1 YLSPGRRLDRLAKLV
16 DGVGIG
22 NEQLDR
28 LHDAFGV
35 EIELRLIERHI
46 DDRCVV
52 FGHTDL
58 EDGGNRVALHAR
70 VYTERRDVALGGDKR
85 DLAAGAEAEGLGHAR
100 ADGDAPRG
108 KTHQVAV
115 LDVIGNRLHLGEI
128 V

>member
-1 YLSPGRRLDRLAKLV
+1 NHEHDVALDFQRREEGAVALAPVGHEYLSPGRRLDRLAKLV

-46 DDRCVV
+46 DNRSVV
-52 FGHTDL
+52 FRHADL

-85 DLAAGAEAEGLGHAR
+85 DL
-100 ADGDAPRG
+100 
-108 KTHQVAV
+108 
-115 LDVIGNRLHLGEI
+115 
-128 V
+128 